1 MGTSSPAFSPP
12 GSPVSDYNKD
22 DLNSLLIAQAR
33 LGLKV
38 KKKLQTLSNDAKTK
52 YYTYVLLL
60 RDGYIY
66 VGQTDNIY
74 QRMLSHVHIYDSS
87 SQWVK
92 KNAPVERIIEII
104 KNSRP
109 DDEHYKTL
117 EWMDKVG
124 WQRVRGS
131 YWSSVSLQGP
141 PRDLKDFERENRDFD
156 YVPRKE
162 ICEILNVVE
171 SLHASHQQHK
181 AHDSI

>member
-12 GSPVSDYNKD
+12 GSPVSDYNQD

-33 LGLKV
+33 LALKV
-38 KKKLQTLSNDAKTK
+38 KTKLQTLSNDTKTK

-60 RDGYIY
+60 GNGCIY

-74 QRMLSHVHIYDSS
+74 QRMLSHIHILDSS

-92 KNAPVERIIEII
+92 HNAPVERIIEII
-104 KNSRP
+104 QNSRP
-109 DDEHYKTL
+109 DDEQYKTL
-117 EWMDKVG
+117 EWMDLVG

-131 YWSSVSLQGP
+131 YWTTVALKGP
-141 PRDLKDFERENRDFD
+141 PRDLQHFKREHREFN
-156 YVPRKE
+156 YLSRKE

-171 SLHASHQQHK
+171 SLHASTQEK
-181 AHDSI
+181 HDII